1 MPKNLFLKLKKE
13 FPEIKRNVSLKE
25 FTTFKI
31 GGRAKYFLEIKDRE
45 KLISA
50 LKLAKELKTPFF
62 ILGGGSNLLVS
73 DKGFD
78 GLVIKTKNT
87 KYEIKDGLIFCE
99 AGAPLSSLVSMAA
112 KNNLTG
118 LEWAVGIPGT
128 IGGAIYGNAGA
139 FGSSIGEIVKEVEV
153 LKIKNCK
160 FELTKLKN
168 KDCQF
173 SYRGSIFKKNPNLII
188 LSAKLKLKKGEK
200 NKIEEKMKKYLDYRR
215 STQPLKFPSAGSIF
229 KNFTPHRPALYAK
242 LLKIKKQTRILEGG
256 AGAGPALKVA
266 LKEFN
271 KKEIPAA
278 YLIEKCGLK
287 GKRVGS
293 VKISEKH
300 TNFIINLGNGK
311 ARDVKKLINLTKK
324 KVKEKFG
331 IELKEEIQYPGF

>member
-13 FPEIKRNVSLKE
+13 FPEIKRDISLKE

-31 GGRAKYFLEIKDRE
+31 GGKARYFLEAKKRE
-45 KLISA
+45 DLISV
-50 LKLAKELKTPFF
+50 LKLAKKFKIPFF
-62 ILGGGSNLLVS
+62 ILGGGSNILVS
-73 DKGFD
+73 DRGFN
-78 GLVIKTKNT
+78 GLIVKMKNT
-87 KYEIKDGLIFCE
+87 KYEVKDGLIFCE

-118 LEWAVGIPGT
+118 LEWAAGIPGT

-188 LSAKLKLKKGEK
+188 LSVKLKLKKGEK

-215 STQPLKFPSAGSIF
+215 STQPLNFPSAGSIF
-229 KNFTPHRPALYAK
+229 KNFTLHRNAIY
-242 LLKIKKQTRILEGG
+242 
-256 AGAGPALKVA
+256 GAGPALKVV
-266 LKEFN
+266 LKKFN

-287 GKRVGS
+287 GKRVGN

-300 TNFIINLGNGK
+300 ANFIINLGNAK
-311 ARDVKKLINLTKK
+311 AREVKKLINLTKK

-331 IELKEEIQYPGF
+331 IELKEEIQYLGF

>member
-13 FPEIKRNVSLKE
+13 FPEIKRDISLKE

-31 GGRAKYFLEIKDRE
+31 GGKARYFLEAKKRE
-45 KLISA
+45 DLISV
-50 LKLAKELKTPFF
+50 LKLAKKFKIPFF
-62 ILGGGSNLLVS
+62 ILGGGSNILVS
-73 DKGFD
+73 DRGFN
-78 GLVIKTKNT
+78 GLIVKMKNT
-87 KYEIKDGLIFCE
+87 KYEVKDGLIFCE

-118 LEWAVGIPGT
+118 LEWAAGIPGT

-200 NKIEEKMKKYLDYRR
+200 NKIEEKMKKCLDYRR
-215 STQPLKFPSAGSIF
+215 STQPLNFPSAGSIF
-229 KNFTPHRPALYAK
+229 KNFTPHRNAIY
-242 LLKIKKQTRILEGG
+242 
-256 AGAGPALKVA
+256 GAGPALKVV
-266 LKEFN
+266 LKKFN

-287 GKRVGS
+287 GKRVGN

-300 TNFIINLGNGK
+300 ANFIINLGNGK
-311 ARDVKKLINLTKK
+311 AKDVKKLINLTKK

-331 IELKEEIQYPGF
+331 IELKEEIQYLGF

>member
-13 FPEIKRNVSLKE
+13 FPEIKRNISLKE

-78 GLVIKTKNT
+78 GLVIKMKNT

-200 NKIEEKMKKYLDYRR
+200 NKIEEKMKKYLDYRK
-215 STQPLKFPSAGSIF
+215 STQPLNFPSAGSIF
-229 KNFTPHRPALYAK
+229 KNFTPRRNE
-242 LLKIKKQTRILEGG
+242 IS
-256 AGAGPALKVA
+256 GAGPALKVV

-300 TNFIINLGNGK
+300 ANFIINLGNGK
-311 ARDVKKLINLTKK
+311 AKDVKKLINLTKK

-331 IELKEEIQYPGF
+331 IELKEEIQYLGF